1 MKKLSERLELVRDK
15 FGMAYEDAGA
25 LDEAAELA
33 RSFEDAPKVKVRGK
47 VGEVCMVPIS
57 HDFCGKRVRIVPEK
71 EG

>member
-1 MKKLSERLELVRDK
+1 MKKLSERLGEVRDK
-15 FGMAYEDAGA
+15 YGMAYEDAGA

-33 RSFEDAPKVKVRGK
+33 RRFEAAPKVKVRGK